1 VDNITNYH
9 TTKHILSLFLQRHK
23 LSKDWFIPTA
33 MKSIQV
39 KGIFGDK
46 YNVIGKKYVI
56 NFPFIF
62 KTLITMVAAHYR
74 DFSIISLG
82 SWFGESKQSDSGNPI
97 NSILKTY

>member
-1 VDNITNYH
+1 VCLKSSLKYL
-9 TTKHILSLFLQRHK
+9 TKGKIL
-23 LSKDWFIPTA
+23 PENN
-33 MKSIQV
+33 V
-39 KGIFGDK
+39 FGDK

-74 DFSIISLG
+74 DFSIITDVNISLG
-82 SWFGESKQSDSGNPI
+82 SWFGESTQSDSGNPI